1 MFFVKVATSRPPCDN
16 SKNLYLK
23 TMPWNPKKW
32 WKGIALATLA
42 LELLC
47 LAISPNPLS
56 IGLIPVGMALFG
68 GAAPVGYW
76 GIQKALD
83 PSKDGLGR
91 GLGVLQALF
100 CLGLAW
106 SGIKL
111 VWAAISVALFI
122 MAA

>member
-1 MFFVKVATSRPPCDN
+1 MS
-16 SKNLYLK
+16 
-23 TMPWNPKKW
+23 WNPKKW
-32 WKGIALATLA
+32 WKVVVIATIALQ
-42 LELLC
+42 LLC

-56 IGLIPVGMALFG
+56 IMLIPVGMALFG

-91 GLGVLQALF
+91 GLGVFQALF
-100 CLGLAW
+100 CLGLTW

-111 VWAAISVALFI
+111 VWAAIAVAI
-122 MAA
+122 AIWRMP